1 MPRMVVAHSVVEVER
16 WLRGKDERAAAFSQ
30 FGSDV
35 RDYVAVDG
43 SNQVAVTV
51 EVHDL
56 DGAQAM
62 MASMPPEVAAQA
74 ESHGVIPPI
83 AAYIER

>member
-1 MPRMVVAHSVVEVER
+1 MPRMVLTHSVVEVER
-16 WLRGKDERAAAFSQ
+16 WLRGKDERAAAFAQ

-35 RDYVAVDG
+35 RDCVAVDG
-43 SNQVAVTV
+43 SNQVAVTA

-56 DGAQAM
+56 EGAQAM

-74 ESHGVIPPI
+74 ESHGVVPPI
-83 AAYIER
+83 LAYIER

>member
-1 MPRMVVAHSVVEVER
+1 MPRMVISHSVVEVER

-43 SNQVAVTV
+43 SNQVAVTA

-56 DGAQAM
+56 EGAQAM

-83 AAYIER
+83 FAYIER

>member
-1 MPRMVVAHSVVEVER
+1 MPRMVVTHSVVEVER

-43 SNQVAVTV
+43 SNQVAVTA

-56 DGAQAM
+56 EGAQAM
-62 MASMPPEVAAQA
+62 LASMPPEVAAQA